1 MKKFKIIPVLLILIL
16 FTALLPAK
24 ADALDEPEISSR
36 DAVLIDADS
45 GEILFAQN
53 ADATA
58 YPASTTKIMTALL
71 TVEALER
78 GDIKSDDVVTAYND
92 CQYNM
97 DDDSSNASP
106 AIEPGEEMTVAN
118 LLYCVMLASANEACN
133 ILAEYISG
141 SISAFVDLMN
151 QRAAELGCTGTHFT
165 NCNGLED
172 SSHYTTAHDLATIA
186 QEAIKHDLFRTVC
199 GTESYTV
206 PATNLNSA
214 RALTNTNLLL
224 DSASNYYCEYA
235 YGIKTGYFTNAG
247 HCLVSAATYNNM
259 NLICVVLGG
268 EETDSVRTQ
277 YADTIT
283 LYNWAWDNYSYQE
296 VLSSTATLTQ
306 LPVSL
311 GASDTVGVRA
321 ETAVSLLL
329 PNDFDMSTLEM
340 QYIYY
345 SQQNGTTLEAP
356 VTAGDRLG
364 EVTVL
369 KDGTVYGTSYLVAAS
384 TVDMAKA
391 QYLRSQIQ
399 QIFKQ
404 PIVRGLIIVVI
415 VIFALYVILVCYYR
429 IQRIRHLRSVR
440 QARKRRAESLAHR
453 KITRS
458 GPPEDERGYPK
469 KRAARKEDA
478 ADEFDMFDEIGSFD
492 RNGKPTV
499 PKDKSEDDLSN
510 TFKL

>member
-1 MKKFKIIPVLLILIL
+1 MRKFKIIPVLLILIL

-24 ADALDEPEISSR
+24 ADALDEPEITSR
-36 DAVLIDADS
+36 DAVLMDADS
-45 GEILFAQN
+45 GEVLFAQN

-71 TVEALER
+71 TVEAIER
-78 GDIKSDDVVTAYND
+78 GDIKSDDVITAYND

-97 DDDSSNASP
+97 DDDSSNANP
-106 AIEPGEEMTVAN
+106 AIEPGEEMTASN

-151 QRAAELGCTGTHFT
+151 QRAAELGCAGTHFT

-172 SSHYTTAHDLATIA
+172 SSHYTTARDLAIIA

-199 GTESYTV
+199 GTERYTV

-214 RALTNTNLLL
+214 RNLTNTNLLL
-224 DSASNYYCEYA
+224 DSTSNYYYENA

-247 HCLVSAATYNNM
+247 HCLVSAATCNNM

-283 LYNWAWDNYSYQE
+283 LYNWARDNFSYQQ

-311 GASDTVGVRA
+311 GTSETVGLRA

-340 QYIYY
+340 QYIFY
-345 SQQNGTTLEAP
+345 SEQNGTTLKAP
-356 VTAGDRLG
+356 ITAGDRLG

-369 KDGTVYGTSYLVAAS
+369 KDGGVCGTSYLVAAS

-391 QYLRSQIQ
+391 QYLRNQVR

-415 VIFALYVILVCYYR
+415 VIFALYVILVCNYR
-429 IQRIRHLRSVR
+429 IQRIRHRRSVR
-440 QARKRRAESLAHR
+440 QTKRRHTESLARR
-453 KITRS
+453 KNTRS
-458 GPPEDERGYPK
+458 VLPEDKRGYPK
-469 KRAARKEDA
+469 KSTVQKED
-478 ADEFDMFDEIGSFD
+478 DEFDIFEEID
-492 RNGKPTV
+492 RNNKTTV
-499 PKDKSEDDLSN
+499 PKVKSEDDLSN